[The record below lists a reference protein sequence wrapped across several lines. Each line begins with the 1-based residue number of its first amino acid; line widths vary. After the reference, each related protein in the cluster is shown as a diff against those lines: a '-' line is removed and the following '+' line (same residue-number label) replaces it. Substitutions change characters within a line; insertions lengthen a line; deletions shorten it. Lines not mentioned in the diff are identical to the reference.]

1 MGWGRRRAED
11 VEAMSWDFDW
21 ESSVYESAR
30 MVWVSDL
37 YWDFDW
43 KSQPLLTLRREDIG
57 ERERREGETKK

>member
-1 MGWGRRRAED
+1 MGWGRRRAENA
-11 VEAMSWDFDW
+11 EAMSGDFDW
-21 ESSVYESAR
+21 ESLVYESAR

-37 YWDFDW
+37 YWDFNW

>member
-1 MGWGRRRAED
+1 MGWGRRRAENA
-11 VEAMSWDFDW
+11 EAMSCDFDW
-21 ESSVYESAR
+21 ESLVYESAR

-37 YWDFDW
+37 YWDFNW